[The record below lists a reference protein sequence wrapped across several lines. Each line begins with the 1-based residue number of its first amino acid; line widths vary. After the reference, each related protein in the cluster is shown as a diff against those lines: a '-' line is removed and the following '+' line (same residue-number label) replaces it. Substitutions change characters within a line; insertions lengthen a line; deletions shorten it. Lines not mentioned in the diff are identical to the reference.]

1 VAVYK
6 VYNNLSYFRSFPLS
20 PQNSHSEIV
29 SKIKSGKINDGLIKA
44 LLNTGV
50 ESLTRIERNLYFR
63 ISAQR
68 TGFWVY
74 QYKINNKPKRMTL
87 GTYGK
92 RPDRMPLSDARD
104 SLAHARSQVNK
115 GDDPL
120 AEKKR
125 IQKNQYKITDNLA
138 LDWLDEIKKHLKH
151 PQIPTRIYQQE
162 IKPKIGD
169 ISLKNIT
176 GLDVRSVL
184 EFVKKRK
191 KTERPAV
198 VNDTLLCL
206 KQLFN
211 HGVTLGLIHHNP
223 AMAFKA
229 KHAGGA
235 EKPRDRTLSLDELKT
250 IFKIM
255 REHQAH
261 FVRENYLAVVLL
273 VLLGVRKGELTAAS
287 WKEMGLDKGIWYLP
301 SERAKNE
308 HAIDIPLPTQ
318 AVTILKE
325 LKVRAGNSEY
335 VFPSRRA
342 SKRRGYISDDTLNHA
357 LTNLFGK
364 KTGKLESSTGNVLGA
379 ASIEYFVIHDLR
391 RSTRTLM
398 SKNKVRSEVAEK
410 CINHVKKGV
419 EGIYNRDAFF
429 EERKEAHQ
437 LLADQI
443 APMI

>member
-1 VAVYK
+1 
-6 VYNNLSYFRSFPLS
+6 LSTS
-20 PQNSHSEIV
+20 PKHCEIV
-29 SKIKSGKINDGLIKA
+29 NKIKTGQVSDALIKA
-44 LLNTGV
+44 LLNTGE
-50 ESLTRIERNLYFR
+50 ESFTRIEKNLYFR
-63 ISAQR
+63 ISAQK
-68 TGFWVY
+68 TGFWIY
-74 QYKINNKPKRMTL
+74 QYRIHNKLRRMSL

-104 SLAHARSQVNK
+104 SLAQARALINQ

-120 AEKKR
+120 AEKQRTKSSH
-125 IQKNQYKITDNLA
+125 YKTIDNLA
-138 LDWLDEIKKHLKH
+138 IDWLDEVKKHLKY

-162 IKPKIGD
+162 IKPKIGG
-169 ISLKNIT
+169 ISLKKVT

-198 VNDTLLCL
+198 VNDTLLSL
-206 KQLFN
+206 KQLFD

-223 AMAFKA
+223 AIAFKA
-229 KHAGGA
+229 KHAGGT
-235 EKPRDRTLSLDELKT
+235 EKSRDRTLSLDELKVV
-250 IFKIM
+250 FKIM
-255 REHQAH
+255 MEHQAH

-273 VLLGVRKGELTAAS
+273 VLLGVRKGELTAAP
-287 WKEMGLDKGIWYLP
+287 WKEIDLNEGVWYLP
-301 SERAKNE
+301 SQRAKNE

-325 LKVRAGNSEY
+325 LKVRAGKSEY

-357 LTNLFGK
+357 LTNLFGR
-364 KTGKLESSTGNVLGA
+364 KTGKLESSTGNILGE

-391 RSTRTLM
+391 RTTRTLM
-398 SKNKVRSEVAEK
+398 SKNKVRTEVAEK

-419 EGIYNRDAFF
+419 EGIYNRDAYFD
-429 EERKEAHQ
+429 ERVEAHQ
-437 LLADQI
+437 QLADQI
-443 APMI
+443 APLYE